1 MQEETLFSPPDF
13 APLPLP
19 FVQHLLA
26 EKHLSSETL
35 KRDVVS
41 LRLSIA
47 LLLSPFAQ
55 RQVRLEQEGGKLRE
69 TGMPEETQH
78 GVVTTSLLQRLLT
91 ANAPSRRPVPL
102 QTISDWHK
110 RGLLRY
116 RQWGNP
122 DFDNAAALLIMRLL
136 QTKIRG
142 WLPPEMA
149 ADEPFWWCWRQ
160 DAPDAPVVACPVP
173 LPAYLPPSSL
183 LWTPWSGAAWDR
195 SWVGIGEYGALR
207 WASLPGEE
215 QLEQGFSLEMLARW
229 DIRSASLYEPFP
241 PMFGFLANDANHA
254 LLVHLATLALYR
266 LARQRVVYE
275 DGSSPHP

>member
-1 MQEETLFSPPDF
+1 MQEETLFSLPDY

-26 EKHLSSETL
+26 EKQISPIVL
-35 KRDVVS
+35 KRDIVS

-47 LLLSPFAQ
+47 LLLSPFVQ
-55 RQVRLEQEGGKLRE
+55 RQMWLEQEEGELDTKEIVEESQRGG
-69 TGMPEETQH
+69 
-78 GVVTTSLLQRLLT
+78 VTTGLLQRLLT
-91 ANAPSRRPVPL
+91 ANSPSRRPVPL

-122 DFDNAAALLIMRLL
+122 DFDNATALLIMRLL
-136 QTKIRG
+136 QSKIRG
-142 WLPPEMA
+142 WLPPKMA
-149 ADEPFWWCWRQ
+149 ADEPSWWCWRQ

-173 LPAYLPPSSL
+173 LPDELPPSAL
-183 LWTPWSGAAWDR
+183 LWTPWSGAAWNR

-215 QLEQGFSLEMLARW
+215 RFEKEFSLEMLARW

-241 PMFGFLANDANHA
+241 PMFGFLANDANTA
-254 LLVHLATLALYR
+254 LLAHLATLALYR
-266 LARQRVVYE
+266 LARHRVVYE
-275 DGSSPHP
+275 DEHSPHS